1 VIGPDSTATR
11 STTFVSLY
19 SDETRDPYLS
29 SYERIMTRFDADRQD
44 APEGAA
50 LYEQVVSLGATPQA

>member
-1 VIGPDSTATR
+1 
-11 STTFVSLY
+11 VSLY